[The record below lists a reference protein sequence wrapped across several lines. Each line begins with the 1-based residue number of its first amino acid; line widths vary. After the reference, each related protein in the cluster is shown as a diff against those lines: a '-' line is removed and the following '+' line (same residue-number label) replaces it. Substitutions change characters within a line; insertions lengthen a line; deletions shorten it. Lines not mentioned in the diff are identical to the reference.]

1 MDYYNTLGVSRGASD
16 KELKQAFKKKSMESH
31 PDRGGDQEEFKKINE
46 AYQTLKDPNK
56 RQMYD
61 QFGTADPQQ
70 QGFRNSSQSFHFNGG
85 DFNEIFSTFF
95 GEGFAQPNSPFGQRQ
110 MRNSDITIAADIELE
125 DIINGKDLIANFRL
139 PSGKQQTVNITLP
152 KGVRPGDTIR
162 YPGMG
167 GDQVPQMPRGN
178 LLVKVRVR
186 RHTDYEV
193 DGINLYI
200 VRNVS
205 VFDLLLGTNIRIDT
219 LHKRQLSV
227 NVPPG
232 TNSNTTFSISGQ
244 GLPDQRSGQTGNLFV
259 KVVGITPN
267 ITNEEIRERL
277 AKIKDEIDISPK

>member
-1 MDYYNTLGVSRGASD
+1 MNR
-16 KELKQAFKKKSMESH
+16 
-31 PDRGGDQEEFKKINE
+31 
-46 AYQTLKDPNK
+46 
-56 RQMYD
+56 
-61 QFGTADPQQ
+61 
-70 QGFRNSSQSFHFNGG
+70 